1 MKKLTRYMLSMLLLS
16 LFCAGIAFASES
28 EMAGHDMASSD
39 KFGDLIHESMVDGY
53 MLSYYLMDLRKQKS
67 GNHTGHSSASP
78 EMDGSHD
85 METKE
90 MDKPHH
96 IMVYIM
102 DKGHK
107 PVHKGKVGFMIK
119 DAQGKAQ
126 KAMGMFMSKGF
137 GVTADMKEKGV
148 YTILTKVVLEGKTL
162 KDNFKYEIK

>member
-1 MKKLTRYMLSMLLLS
+1 MLSMLFLA
-16 LFCAGIAFASES
+16 LFCAGAVFASEG
-28 EMAGHDMASSD
+28 EMAGHDMDSSD

-67 GNHTGHSSASP
+67 GNHTGHSATSTK
-78 EMDGSHD
+78 MDGSHD

-102 DKGHK
+102 DKAHK
-107 PVHKGKVGFMIK
+107 PVHKGKVGFMVK
-119 DAQGKAQ
+119 NSEGKAQ

-137 GVTADMKEKGV
+137 GTTLDMKKKDT
-148 YTILTKVVLEGKTL
+148 YSIITKVVLGDKKLMDRFDYSSE
-162 KDNFKYEIK
+162 